1 MQRHTE
7 PSANV
12 VLGNLLQTMLGNALV
27 RSENVST
34 IVGHPGLQPD
44 ILVTAPGRSPV
55 VVEAE
60 YLPART
66 VEDEAK
72 SRLGLEVASNV
83 RRIEAVIALRYAETL
98 RSADD
103 LGEGVRDARLSY
115 CVFNVEKY
123 SESPDR
129 AVKNIARFPESGWLE
144 GSVADLSEL
153 IRLVSLPQLAVED
166 AAKSLEGGI
175 DRAAGILTDLDSSRP
190 NIMATVA
197 RLLGMD
203 NVPQTRRMVGA
214 ILANA
219 MIFHGRIAGMHTGI
233 KGLGLVCGP
242 EVVNPHRETLDTW
255 TEILRINYWPIFAIG
270 KDILQQLPPD
280 VAAHI
285 LHTLHY
291 TVDEVN
297 ATGISNAH
305 DLTGRVFQRLISDRK
320 YLATYYTLPPSA
332 ALLARVAISKLDGID
347 WSDADAIGRLRVGDF
362 ACGTGALLSGVYEQ
376 IATRH
381 EQTGGDTDLLHPIML
396 ENVLF
401 GCDVMPSAVHITG
414 STLAGIAP
422 AVRFNN
428 SHQYT
433 LAYGRQRDGD
443 VRIGSL
449 ELLQSSAVMTLFN
462 TSDPAMRTGSVGEE
476 TAAQIIAD
484 IPDAGFDLV
493 IMNPPFT
500 SNTKHRDSEGNVQCA
515 AFAAFGAPIPAQE
528 DMSTRL
534 TRLARGSYYHGHSGL
549 GSAFAS
555 IADKKIRR
563 GGVIALVLLATAI
576 NGSSWNK
583 FRQMIA
589 TQYADITIV
598 SIAASGK
605 DTSFSS
611 DTGVG
616 ECLVIARKLAA
627 KEKPSGRAKFLSL
640 VGRPAGFVGAAEVSK
655 ALLTLSEVRH
665 LEDGPYGGI
674 PLYCGTERIGEM
686 LDAPL
691 DASGSG
697 WSSTG
702 ILDFSVAQVAHLL
715 SAGKLW
721 LPGEP
726 EALAFPVARLKE
738 TGGQRGVDHQLLISD
753 AHKGPFTREDPSDTS
768 TFPALYNHSA
778 QAENFMV
785 CRPDSSMRIKP
796 GMETRASE
804 LWATASRAH
813 LNLDFRFN
821 SQPLTAAF
829 TERKSI
835 GGTAWPNVA
844 FPDDRFDYA
853 FMLWCNTTPGL
864 LSFWWHSSRQQDGRG
879 RTTVVGVESLPV
891 LDLRA
896 LSAKQLAMAEGIFEE
911 FRDKELLPAY
921 LADADPNR
929 ALLDRRVVCDL
940 LGFDPAVYQGV
951 RRLAAKWCAEPSVH
965 GGKQRPRGATLVV

>member
-103 LGEGVRDARLSY
+103 LGVGVRDSRLSY

-166 AAKSLEGGI
+166 AAKSLQGGI

-515 AFAAFGAPIPAQE
+515 AFAAFGAPIPAQD

-534 TRLARGSYYHGHSGL
+534 ARLARGSYYHGHSGL

-726 EALAFPVARLKE
+726 EALEFPVARLKE

-778 QAENFMV
+778 HAENFMV

-853 FMLWCNTTPGL
+853 FMLWCNSTPGL

-940 LGFDPAVYQGV
+940 LGFDAAVYQGV